1 MDNVDI
7 IIGSTTDIIS
17 AEGKIVTAG
26 GIDTHVHFINPEQ
39 AEVALES
46 GVTTH
51 IGGGTG
57 ASEGAKATTVT
68 PGPWHIHRML
78 EAAEDLPINVGF
90 TGKGQ
95 AVNHTALIEQIH
107 AGVIGLKVHE
117 DWGATPSALSHALD
131 VADEFDVQIA
141 LHADTLNEAGFMED
155 TMAAVKT
162 VFYTCTIQKV
172 LAVDMR
178 RFN

>member
-1 MDNVDI
+1 
-7 IIGSTTDIIS
+7 
-17 AEGKIVTAG
+17 
-26 GIDTHVHFINPEQ
+26 
-39 AEVALES
+39 
-46 GVTTH
+46 
-51 IGGGTG
+51 
-57 ASEGAKATTVT
+57 
-68 PGPWHIHRML
+68 ML

-178 RFN
+178 QI